1 MDPTD
6 LFLDAYNY
14 GEWIEKEDEQAND
27 TPSIPPLEDDEEEP
41 EKENIYPR
49 LPVLLDHQIIK

>member
-14 GEWIEKEDEQAND
+14 SEWIEKEDERPND

-49 LPVLLDHQIIK
+49 LPVLLDN